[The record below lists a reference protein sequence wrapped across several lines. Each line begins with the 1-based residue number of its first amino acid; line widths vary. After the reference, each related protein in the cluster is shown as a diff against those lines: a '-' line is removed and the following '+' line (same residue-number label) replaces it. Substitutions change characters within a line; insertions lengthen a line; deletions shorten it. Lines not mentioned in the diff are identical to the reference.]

1 MLIHKQFYT
10 LVLIDCQ
17 KKQCQNLANANP
29 SEILYVGFNR
39 LSTKDFLFV
48 SNIIKFSF
56 FLEKEICK
64 SFYIFYLNN

>member
-39 LSTKDFLFV
+39 LSTKDF
-48 SNIIKFSF
+48 
-56 FLEKEICK
+56 
-64 SFYIFYLNN
+64 